1 MEQNQVFPFGAN
13 WRRFLNRITDERVK
27 NAARSLTD
35 FLELE
40 NFEGRSFLD
49 VGCGS
54 GLFSLAA
61 FGLGAKRVVSFDRDP
76 LSVECCRRLRRRV
89 NDPPNWEIHRGSILD
104 PDFTSGLGTF
114 DIVYAWGTLQHT
126 GQMWDALKRSAVL
139 VNQGGYLYLAIYNCV
154 DGWLGSQFWLKFKRA
169 YNALPRLGQCLVDLG
184 AIPIYFV
191 ARLLHSKNL
200 VADVQSYES
209 SRGMYWKTDL
219 TDWLG
224 GLPYECA
231 TVEQV
236 FRFIKTNC
244 QGLTLHNLKTTN
256 PVISPDC
263 RISME
268 GVEI

>member
-1 MEQNQVFPFGAN
+1 MEQNRVFPFGAN
-13 WRRFLNRITDERVK
+13 WRRFLNRITEERVK

-256 PVISPDC
+256 SLANNWFAFK
-263 RISME
+263 RESAA
-268 GVEI
+268 G